1 MPYLAMMSPRWTSR
15 WSRKEMVDLA
25 REASEVGSGAGTA
38 AAAWAADGRRR
49 TAASATVASAATLSF
64 ELESKLELEFGPAA
78 ICDAER
84 AGVASAT
91 GAKVVVIRRR

>member
-1 MPYLAMMSPRWTSR
+1 
-15 WSRKEMVDLA
+15 
-25 REASEVGSGAGTA
+25 
-38 AAAWAADGRRR
+38 
-49 TAASATVASAATLSF
+49 VASAATLSF

-91 GAKVVVIRRR
+91 GAKVVVVRRR